1 MFSTVARVE
10 CDKARTWTR
19 IGSSARLAVLLSAF
33 AAMAACSSMPV
44 QEVSDAQQAIGAAR
58 VAGGERYT
66 PETLQAAEALVNR
79 ALDDLAN
86 GNYHAARTAAL
97 SAKKRAILAREV
109 SRSAQAYP

>member
-10 CDKARTWTR
+10 SNLAGAWAR
-19 IGSSARLAVLLSAF
+19 IGTRAYRAMLLSVF
-33 AAMAACSSMPV
+33 AAAAACSSMPV

-109 SRSAQAYP
+109 SRSAQAYQ